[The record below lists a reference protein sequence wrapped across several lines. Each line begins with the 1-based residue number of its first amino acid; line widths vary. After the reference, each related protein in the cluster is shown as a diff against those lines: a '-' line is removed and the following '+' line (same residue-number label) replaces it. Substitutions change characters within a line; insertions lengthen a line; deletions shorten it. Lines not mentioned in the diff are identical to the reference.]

1 MGQESLAPPD
11 AITID
16 AEGDHIEAWK
26 DETDGIDRVIS
37 VGLSIDQPRTAEY
50 VAGEAHV
57 SESTARKHLDRLVD
71 LHVLSAVEQRG
82 AKTYYPD
89 SAYQHFREVSQV
101 VEEYDREEIER
112 LTISTKEEI
121 ERLKQTYEL
130 DSPEELRSLATAE
143 ETTSEEAREYFKKA
157 SEWDQHLRM
166 LSVANEALD
175 RYSEFSEQDAG
186 THHASA

>member
-1 MGQESLAPPD
+1 MGQDSLASTD

-16 AEGDHIEAWK
+16 AESDHVEAWK

-37 VGLSIDQPRTAEY
+37 VGLSIDQPRTAQY
-50 VAGEAHV
+50 VADEAHV

-71 LHVLSAVEQRG
+71 LHVLGAVEQRG

-101 VEEYDREEIER
+101 VEEYDQEEIER

-121 ERLKQTYEL
+121 EELKETYEL

-143 ETTSEEAREYFKKA
+143 ETTSEETREYFKKA

-186 THHASA
+186 THHGSA